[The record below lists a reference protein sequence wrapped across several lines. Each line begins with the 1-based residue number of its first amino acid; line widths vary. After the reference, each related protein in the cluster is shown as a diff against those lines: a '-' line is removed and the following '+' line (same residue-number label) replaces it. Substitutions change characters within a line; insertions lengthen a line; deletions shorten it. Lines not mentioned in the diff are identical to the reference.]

1 MHGSDVGIGTPPSCN
16 PQFVIRLCYDYH
28 LVMTIVNVATLKE
41 KLSYYLQ
48 LVRGG
53 SEVVVTSH
61 ETRIARIVPIDA
73 PSIEIIEPKR
83 SPSELRKLKGIK
95 PRAVSAVDLLIEDRR
110 KR

>member
-1 MHGSDVGIGTPPSCN
+1 
-16 PQFVIRLCYDYH
+16 
-28 LVMTIVNVATLKE
+28 MTIVNVATLKE

-61 ETRIARIVPIDA
+61 ETKIARIVPIAA
-73 PSIEIIEPKR
+73 PSVEIMKPKR
-83 SPSELRKLKGIK
+83 PASDLRKLKGVK
-95 PRAVSAVDLLIEDRR
+95 PRAVSAVDLLMEDRR

>member
-1 MHGSDVGIGTPPSCN
+1 
-16 PQFVIRLCYDYH
+16 
-28 LVMTIVNVATLKE
+28 MTIVNVATLKE

-61 ETRIARIVPIDA
+61 DTKIARILPIGS
-73 PSIEIIEPKR
+73 PSVEIREPKR
-83 SPSELRKLKGIK
+83 SPLELRKLKGVK
-95 PRAVSAVDLLIEDRR
+95 PRAISAVELLIEDRR

>member
-1 MHGSDVGIGTPPSCN
+1 
-16 PQFVIRLCYDYH
+16 
-28 LVMTIVNVATLKE
+28 MTIVNVATLKE

-61 ETRIARIVPIDA
+61 DTKIARIVPMTA
-73 PSIEIIEPKR
+73 AAIEIRAPKR
-83 SPSELRKLKGIK
+83 PSSDLRKLGVK

>member
-1 MHGSDVGIGTPPSCN
+1 MP
-16 PQFVIRLCYDYH
+16 
-28 LVMTIVNVATLKE
+28 IVNVATLKE

-53 SEVVVTSH
+53 SEVIVTSH
-61 ETRIARIVPIDA
+61 DTKIARIVPVTA
-73 PSIEIIEPKR
+73 PSIEISEPR
-83 SPSELRKLKGIK
+83 RPPSELRRVKGVK

>member
-1 MHGSDVGIGTPPSCN
+1 M
-16 PQFVIRLCYDYH
+16 R
-28 LVMTIVNVATLKE
+28 IVNVATLKE

-53 SEVVVTSH
+53 SEVVITSH
-61 ETRIARIVPIDA
+61 DMKIARLIPITST
-73 PSIEIIEPKR
+73 SIEIQQPQR
-83 SPSELRKLKGIK
+83 SPSDLRKIKGVK

>member
-1 MHGSDVGIGTPPSCN
+1 
-16 PQFVIRLCYDYH
+16 
-28 LVMTIVNVATLKE
+28 MTVVNVATLKE

-61 ETRIARIVPIDA
+61 ETKIARIVPITA
-73 PSIEIIEPKR
+73 SSVEIIEPKR
-83 SPSELRKLKGIK
+83 PVSDLRKLKGVK
-95 PRAVSAVDLLIEDRR
+95 PRAISAVDLLIEDRR